1 MSVFGEKC
9 FPLMVM
15 LALAAAAVTS
25 DRPCFPGCQRAD
37 WSACMGD
44 ITESN
49 IIPPGSTVQAFCLT
63 CNATPTLLLEMTCL
77 NDTPRGFA
85 VRGRPLHVLSDLKP
99 PHFCAARVA
108 VLGLIDGNITD
119 VDMSEYFLVS
129 GYTNLLKLALNS
141 NNLTHVR
148 RSWFKGLETLSH
160 LSLSNNQIDKIE
172 PGCFADLPRLVLLNL
187 DNNLLHA
194 VEADWF
200 PRSHKLAYLYL
211 SSNRIDRVPA
221 DTLHNLEDL
230 SLGRN
235 PLSCL
240 NNEAVCGLDNLRQLY
255 MSGNRMVTMYGG
267 TSSGVMW
274 SLVRKNDFRRGDI
287 VRQRIS
293 FEVPHLLLCLVHDPD
308 KNEQS
313 LKWMFAVSPTVP
325 RHTTAGFPD
334 SCSVWGDSLTYTEII
349 RQPPFVVVAGVSDEN
364 VQNHPEQCREMWE
377 RDGLAVELKGGSSL
391 NIVSVGVGDHALAS
405 VAMMVGMKPRK
416 KCPVRSQSQT
426 PKQGNQTTWPSVST
440 HVFTTPPN
448 SDHSTPSPGHLFLLE
463 CYWLLPVSVT
473 AVGVLLSVALTACY
487 LLYKRRLN
495 NLPDDNIQ
503 VWVIP
508 DGMPNHWPK
517 AASLPLTACTTRKVR
532 GENLSRLSLPAVLH
546 TIEPTYSEI
555 PDDIAAAHRPLPALP
570 HTYSEIPDAATF
582 GLVRSAS
589 FPPTSTTHGDVTS
602 GGMVHM
608 SLPSGLHSIEPTY
621 SEIPDAV
628 AAAWRPLPSIPR
640 ANWESQDDVVAP
652 QSLPSRPHT
661 YSEIPDDRDSG
672 PVSVLA
678 HASQAGSEVH
688 AVRNRGRNRLSYQNN
703 VLSTPRRYIP
713 TYGTARLTKARGV
726 ALYNCAEVQGVRG
739 GREPKVRGLRHHGTP
754 RRVSLPTVTLPN
766 TYWPWEIPGE
776 GTRNTPRRASLP
788 TVTLPNTYWPWEI
801 QEEGTRH
808 TARRASLP
816 AAIPPNTYWPWEIPG
831 EGTCNTPQPVPLPLG
846 TLPNTYWPW
855 EISGEGTHNTPR
867 RASLPT
873 VTLPNTYWPWDIPG
887 EGTINSA
894 ERALPLTLPNTY
906 WPWEI
911 PGEGTRNTARR
922 SSLPIVTP
930 PNTYWPWDIPGEG
943 TLNSAERA
951 LPLTLPNTYWPWEIP
966 GEGTRNTARRSSLP
980 IVTLPNTYS
989 PRELPGEGTC
999 NTPQPVPLPT
1009 VTLPNTYWPW
1019 EIPGEGIRNTSRRA
1033 SLPTVTLP
1041 NTYWSWEIPGEGIRN
1056 TPRRA
1061 SLPTVTLPNTYWSWE
1076 IPGEGIRNTPRRA
1089 SLPTVTLPNTY
1100 WPWEIPGEGIR
1111 NTPRRASLP
1120 TVTLPNTYWPWEI
1133 PGEGTRNTSR
1143 RASLPTVTLPNTY
1156 WPWEIPGEGT
1166 HNTARRASLS
1176 N

>member
-1 MSVFGEKC
+1 
-9 FPLMVM
+9 M

-37 WSACMGD
+37 WSACIGD

-49 IIPPGSTVQAFCLT
+49 IIPPGLTDQAFCMT
-63 CNATPTLLLEMTCL
+63 CNTTPTLSLDMACL

-119 VDMSEYFLVS
+119 VDMPESFLVS
-129 GYTNLLKLALNS
+129 GYTHLLKLALNS

-160 LSLSNNQIDKIE
+160 LSLSNNQIDRIE

-187 DNNLLHA
+187 DNNLLHD

-221 DTLHNLEDL
+221 DALQNLQDLSGL

-235 PLSCL
+235 HLSCL
-240 NNEAVCGLDNLRQLY
+240 HNEVVCGLDNLRQLY

-287 VRQRIS
+287 VKQKIS

-313 LKWMFAVSPTVP
+313 LKWMFDVSPTVP

-334 SCSVWGDSLTYTEII
+334 SCSVRGDSVTYTGII
-349 RQPPFVVVAGVSDEN
+349 RQPPFVVVAGVSDKN
-364 VQNHPEQCREMWE
+364 VQNRPEQCREM
-377 RDGLAVELKGGSSL
+377 
-391 NIVSVGVGDHALAS
+391 
-405 VAMMVGMKPRK
+405 
-416 KCPVRSQSQT
+416 
-426 PKQGNQTTWPSVST
+426 
-440 HVFTTPPN
+440 
-448 SDHSTPSPGHLFLLE
+448 
-463 CYWLLPVSVT
+463 
-473 AVGVLLSVALTACY
+473 
-487 LLYKRRLN
+487 
-495 NLPDDNIQ
+495 
-503 VWVIP
+503 
-508 DGMPNHWPK
+508 
-517 AASLPLTACTTRKVR
+517 KVR

-546 TIEPTYSEI
+546 TIDPTYSEI

-589 FPPTSTTHGDVTS
+589 FPPTSTTHGEVTS
-602 GGMVHM
+602 GEMVHM

-628 AAAWRPLPSIPR
+628 AAAWRPLPAIPR
-640 ANWESQDDVVAP
+640 ANWESEGDVAAS

-672 PVSVLA
+672 PVSALA
-678 HASQAGSEVH
+678 HAGQACSEVH

-713 TYGTARLTKARGV
+713 TYGAARQIKARGV

-739 GREPKVRGLRHHGTP
+739 GREPNARGLRHHGTP

-776 GTRNTPRRASLP
+776 GIPNTPRRASLP
-788 TVTLPNTYWPWEI
+788 TVTPPNTYWPWEI
-801 QEEGTRH
+801 PEEGTRN
-808 TARRASLP
+808 TSRRASLP
-816 AAIPPNTYWPWEIPG
+816 AVIPPNTYWPWEIPG
-831 EGTCNTPQPVPLPLG
+831 EGTNNTAERALPPTLPNNYWPWEIPG
-846 TLPNTYWPW
+846 EGTRSTAQRGSLPAIIPPNTYWPWEIPGEGTRNTARRVSFSTVTLPNTYWPW
-855 EISGEGTHNTPR
+855 EI
-867 RASLPT
+867 
-873 VTLPNTYWPWDIPG
+873 PG
-887 EGTINSA
+887 EGTRNSA
-894 ERALPLTLPNTY
+894 ERALPHTLPNTY

-911 PGEGTRNTARR
+911 PGEGTRNTAR
-922 SSLPIVTP
+922 P
-930 PNTYWPWDIPGEG
+930 
-943 TLNSAERA
+943 
-951 LPLTLPNTYWPWEIP
+951 
-966 GEGTRNTARRSSLP
+966 
-980 IVTLPNTYS
+980 
-989 PRELPGEGTC
+989 
-999 NTPQPVPLPT
+999 
-1009 VTLPNTYWPW
+1009 
-1019 EIPGEGIRNTSRRA
+1019 
-1033 SLPTVTLP
+1033 
-1041 NTYWSWEIPGEGIRN
+1041 
-1056 TPRRA
+1056 
-1061 SLPTVTLPNTYWSWE
+1061 
-1076 IPGEGIRNTPRRA
+1076 
-1089 SLPTVTLPNTY
+1089 
-1100 WPWEIPGEGIR
+1100 
-1111 NTPRRASLP
+1111 ASLP

-1133 PGEGTRNTSR
+1133 PGEGTRNSAE
-1143 RASLPTVTLPNTY
+1143 RALPHTLPNTY
-1156 WPWEIPGEGT
+1156 WPWEIEGEETRNTAQPASLSTLPNTYWPWEISGEGT
-1166 HNTARRASLS
+1166 HNTARRASLP